1 MAESLH
7 NKRRR
12 MLTMPGVYA
21 PQHDTHLLMRA
32 VGRELRGPGRRVLEL
47 GTGSGALA
55 VHAARLG
62 ARVTAVDISRRA
74 VLCARLNAAL
84 HRQRVTVRYGDLS
97 SVARGGYD
105 VVISNPPYVP
115 TPAALPP
122 RRGKARAW
130 DGGLDGRVV
139 VDRVCATAA
148 TVLGPGGTLLMV
160 HSAVC
165 GVDITL
171 DALHGWGL
179 DAQVVD
185 RELVPLG
192 PVMRSRLLWLRDQ
205 GLMDDEEQDK
215 EELVVF
221 RARRR

>member
-7 NKRRR
+7 NERRR

-32 VGRELRGPGRRVLEL
+32 VGRELQSPGRRVLEL

-55 VHAARLG
+55 VHASRLG
-62 ARVTAVDISRRA
+62 ALVTAVDISRRA

-84 HRQRVTVRYGDLS
+84 HRQRVTVRFGDLS
-97 SVARGGYD
+97 SVAGGGYD

-115 TPAALPP
+115 APAALPP

-139 VDRVCATAA
+139 VDQVCATAA
-148 TVLGPGGTLLMV
+148 TVLEPGGTLLMV
-160 HSAVC
+160 HSAMC

-171 DALHGWGL
+171 DALRGLGL
-179 DAQVVD
+179 DAQVID